1 MEKIPEFKNS
11 DRHSRITKLAE
22 KAKKFLKIG
31 MIASI
36 GVSSPAGSNT
46 KESTENL
53 DRLNEHPFEYFDK
66 NAHEVFSFEEFIL
79 SGKYK
84 DYVEAMN
91 EEVGIVSR
99 LISEFENQV
108 DKIRTKESTD
118 SLQGE
123 ENLSKYILNLEEQ
136 INSLKEY
143 YNETLEDLKDVEKSA
158 YRRYLE
164 EEKIVHLSY
173 DTEHLW
179 LEKNISSP
187 EYRKKLEDE
196 FGSKTDSV
204 LNARKHRL
212 SDKNYKVVSGF
223 SVSDDAQAFYDHSN
237 EEVTLPSVSEEGL
250 AIHEFTHDMT
260 HGDELLSEKAK
271 ALYTESY
278 DPSKLT
284 DDEWRYNFKTLIENG
299 SQYYLEPTERD
310 ARKKALEYDMAKLGV
325 KTYGEEFTD
334 DHYKRLLELQKEGLL
349 NPSASEFLRMTKPEY
364 LKKIMNEIA
373 ENPKTPDQTDQE
385 NRSA

>member
-1 MEKIPEFKNS
+1 
-11 DRHSRITKLAE
+11 
-22 KAKKFLKIG
+22 
-31 MIASI
+31 
-36 GVSSPAGSNT
+36 
-46 KESTENL
+46 
-53 DRLNEHPFEYFDK
+53 
-66 NAHEVFSFEEFIL
+66 
-79 SGKYK
+79 
-84 DYVEAMN
+84 
-91 EEVGIVSR
+91 
-99 LISEFENQV
+99 ENQV

-118 SLQGE
+118 TLQGE

-237 EEVTLPSVSEEGL
+237 EEVALPSVSEEGL

-271 ALYTESY
+271 DLYTESY